1 MGIIEILIDVLFG
14 IDDVKDA
21 HGFWKKLK
29 EVKEVK
35 RERKKNNNGN
45 QG

>member
-29 EVKEVK
+29 KKFKEQ
-35 RERKKNNNGN
+35 KKNNGN

>member
-29 EVKEVK
+29 KKFKRTKEK
-35 RERKKNNNGN
+35 
-45 QG
+45 